1 MAITETVHSEEEFTF
16 DKSMTC
22 VSCGEPFKTKI
33 LKSSKARRIGSDA
46 DLRPRYA
53 HIDTLKYG
61 VCSCPNCGYSAL
73 HSTFSNVI
81 GRQIENI
88 KQEVCVRFMPED
100 RSGWKSYSYDQAI
113 RLHELALKCSEAK
126 PAKDGEKAYLHLL
139 LAWLIREKGEQADE
153 IADEAIREAER
164 ESCKKQ
170 ADEHY
175 LKAFEGFEKAMMNE
189 LFPIMGLNQPTLEYM
204 LAYMAFYFGK
214 TEVAAK
220 LLGSVL
226 TNKSASR
233 HIKDNALDL
242 KDEIIGQLRQ
252 KKQA

>member
-1 MAITETVHSEEEFTF
+1 MAITETVHSEEEFIF
-16 DKSMTC
+16 DKSITC
-22 VSCGEPFKTKI
+22 PACGEPFKTKI

-61 VCSCPNCGYSAL
+61 VCSCPNCGYSAV
-73 HSTFSNVI
+73 HSVFSHVV

-88 KQEVCVRFMPED
+88 QQEVCARF
-100 RSGWKSYSYDQAI
+100 
-113 RLHELALKCSEAK
+113 ELALRCSQAK

-139 LAWLIREKGEQADE
+139 LAWLIREKSVQADE
-153 IADEAIREAER
+153 IADTEVREAEK
-164 ESCKKQ
+164 ESCEKQ

-175 LKAFEGFEKAMMNE
+175 LQAFEGFERAMMNE
-189 LFPIMGLNQPTLEYM
+189 LFPIMGLNQFTMEYM
-204 LAYMAFYFGK
+204 MAYMAFYFGK
-214 TEVAAK
+214 MEVAAK

-242 KDEIIGQLRQ
+242 KDEIIRQLKQ

>member
-1 MAITETVHSEEEFTF
+1 MAITETVHSEEEFIF
-16 DKSMTC
+16 DKSITC
-22 VSCGEPFKTKI
+22 PACGEPFKTKI
-33 LKSSKARRIGSDA
+33 LKSSKARRIGSDL

-73 HSTFSNVI
+73 HSVFPHVV

-88 KQEVCVRFMPED
+88 KQEVCVRFMSED
-100 RSGWKSYSYDQAI
+100 RSRWKSYSYDQAI
-113 RLHELALKCSEAK
+113 RLHELALKCAEAK

-139 LAWLIREKGEQADE
+139 IAWLIREKGAQTEE
-153 IADEAIREAER
+153 IADAALQTASREACEK
-164 ESCKKQ
+164 E

-175 LKAFEGFEKAMMNE
+175 LQALEGFERAMMNE
-189 LFPIMGLNQPTLEYM
+189 MFPIMGMNQPTLEYVM
-204 LAYMAFYFGK
+204 AYMAYYFGRI
-214 TEVAAK
+214 EVAAK

-226 TNKSASR
+226 TNKSTSR
-233 HIKDNALDL
+233 HVKDNALDL

-252 KKQA
+252 KKQE

>member
-1 MAITETVHSEEEFTF
+1 MAMSEMEHSEGEFIF
-16 DKSMTC
+16 DKGMTC
-22 VSCGEPFKTKI
+22 IACGVPFKTKI
-33 LKSSKARRIGSDA
+33 LKSSKARRVGSDM

-61 VCSCPNCGYSAL
+61 ICSCPNCGYSAL
-73 HSTFSNVI
+73 HSVYPHVV
-81 GRQIENI
+81 GRQIDNV

-100 RSGWKSYSYDQAI
+100 RTGWKSYSYDQAI
-113 RLHELALKCSEAK
+113 RLHELALKCAEAR

-139 LAWLIREKGEQADE
+139 LSWLIREKGVQADAIE
-153 IADEAIREAER
+153 DEALRTASK
-164 ESCKKQ
+164 ESCERQ

-175 LKAFEGFEKAMMNE
+175 LAAFEGFERAMMNE
-189 LFPIMGLNQPTLEYM
+189 MFPIMGMNQPTLEYVM
-204 LAYMAFYFGK
+204 AYMAFYFDK

-226 TNKSASR
+226 TNKSTSR
-233 HIKDNALDL
+233 HVKDNALDL
-242 KDEIIGQLRQ
+242 KDQIIAQLRE

>member
-1 MAITETVHSEEEFTF
+1 MAITETVHSEEEFIF
-16 DKSMTC
+16 DKSITC
-22 VSCGEPFKTKI
+22 PACGEPFKTKI

-61 VCSCPNCGYSAL
+61 VCSCPNCGYSAV
-73 HSTFSNVI
+73 HSVFSHVV

-88 KQEVCVRFMPED
+88 QQEVCARFVPED
-100 RSGWKSYSYDQAI
+100 RSSWKSYSYDQAI
-113 RLHELALKCSEAK
+113 RLHELALRCSQAK

-139 LAWLIREKGEQADE
+139 LAWLIREKSVQADE
-153 IADEAIREAER
+153 IADTEVREAEK
-164 ESCKKQ
+164 ESCEKQ

-175 LKAFEGFEKAMMNE
+175 LQAFEGFERAMMNE
-189 LFPIMGLNQPTLEYM
+189 LFPIMGLNQFTMEYM
-204 LAYMAFYFGK
+204 MAYMAFYFGK
-214 TEVAAK
+214 MEVAAK

-242 KDEIIGQLRQ
+242 KDEIIRQLKQ